1 MKDKVKL
8 GIVGFGRI
16 VELIHLPLLKK
27 VPEIEVEGIFDI
39 TPQRLDLASRR
50 GFPTY
55 GDLNDLLS
63 SSVDAVLIATP
74 PNSHFSIAAE
84 ALRCGKH
91 VLVEKPVTL
100 NSREASALRA
110 LAMQVNRTITVFHN
124 RRFDG
129 DYLLV
134 KQFISEEMLGPILF
148 VNRSIHRF
156 GSGASFGV
164 KSFHSEWRNEA
175 EFGGGAL
182 LDWGVHLIDQLL
194 ELQIGEC
201 ASINARM
208 HNLPW
213 MQGEVEDYVQT
224 SIALHNGI
232 LMSLEINFGSN
243 APVPIWVVGGE
254 KATLHVVSEK
264 EAYVYE
270 KGKIIRHISHE
281 MFPKAGAERIYTTF
295 AGCLLRQEALEV
307 TLEQAI
313 KTMEILDL
321 IRESAQVRKE
331 MTYGN
336 SLLSTAARI

>member
-27 VPEIEVEGIFDI
+27 VPDIEVEGIFDI
-39 TPQRLDLASRR
+39 TPQRLELASKR

-55 GDLNDLLS
+55 GDLNDLFS
-63 SSVDAVLIATP
+63 SSIDAVLIATP

-91 VLVEKPVTL
+91 VLVEKPITL
-100 NSREASALRA
+100 NSREALALQTLA
-110 LAMQVNRTITVFHN
+110 LQVNRTITVFHN

-134 KQFISEEMLGPILF
+134 KQLISEEVLGPILF

-175 EFGGGAL
+175 QFGGGAL

-194 ELQIGEC
+194 ELQIGEF
-201 ASINARM
+201 ASIDARM
-208 HNLPW
+208 HKLPW
-213 MQGEVEDYVQT
+213 MQGEVEDYVQA
-224 SIALHNGI
+224 SIVLKNGI

-243 APVPIWVVGGE
+243 APVPIWIVGGE

-264 EAYVYE
+264 EAYVFE
-270 KGKIIRHISHE
+270 KGKGIRQITHE
-281 MFPKAGAERIYTTF
+281 MFPKAGIERIYNSF
-295 AGCLLRQEALEV
+295 AGCILRQETLEV

-313 KTMEILDL
+313 NTMEIMDL
-321 IRESAQVRKE
+321 IRDSAQGRKE
-331 MTYGN
+331 MAYGN
-336 SLLSTAARI
+336 SVLSTAARI